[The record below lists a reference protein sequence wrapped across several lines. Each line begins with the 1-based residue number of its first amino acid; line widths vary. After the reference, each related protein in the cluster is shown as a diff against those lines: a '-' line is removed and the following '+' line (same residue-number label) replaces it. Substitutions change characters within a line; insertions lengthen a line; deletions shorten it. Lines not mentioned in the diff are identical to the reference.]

1 MTFTPRNLDG
11 FAAMIWTWAATF
23 LPRFA
28 IALVILIVGAAIAKW
43 AARAIAAAMAETHG
57 VDETARPVL
66 ATAGRYAVLI
76 LTFIAALSQLGVQTA
91 SLLAALGAAGLAIG
105 LALQGTLANIAAGV
119 MLLWLRPFRIG
130 DYIEVITG
138 NVIAG
143 RVREIGLFAST
154 LETFDGLYVFAPN
167 STIWSFALRNHSRN
181 AGRLICF
188 TAGLSAGA
196 DIDRAR
202 DALFA
207 FIRPIAREQPAPEIF
222 VDNLA
227 AGAPVLTCRFWVEPD
242 RVADTQRRILDGARR
257 SLERAAPD
265 LTPTHLARIVPPDS
279 DPSRF
284 A

>member
-1 MTFTPRNLDG
+1 MTFTPSNLDAV
-11 FAAMIWTWAATF
+11 AAMIWTWAATF
-23 LPRFA
+23 LPRLA
-28 IALVILIVGAAIAKW
+28 VALIILILGAAVAKW
-43 AARAIAAAMAETHG
+43 AARTIAAATAETPG

-66 ATAGRYAVLI
+66 ATAARYAVLI
-76 LTFIAALSQLGVQTA
+76 LTFVAALTQLGVQTA

-130 DYIEVITG
+130 DYIEVITA

-181 AGRLICF
+181 VGRLICF
-188 TAGLSAGA
+188 TAGLPAGA

-222 VDNLA
+222 IDNLA
-227 AGAPVLTCRFWVEPD
+227 AGAPVLTCRFWVEHD
-242 RVADTQRRILDGARR
+242 RVADTQRRILDGARH
-257 SLERAAPD
+257 SLRLAAPD
-265 LTPTHLARIVPPDS
+265 LEPTHLTRLIPPDS

-284 A
+284 G

>member
-1 MTFTPRNLDG
+1 MTFTPSNLDA
-11 FAAMIWTWAATF
+11 FAALIWTWAATF
-23 LPRFA
+23 LPRLA
-28 IALVILIVGAAIAKW
+28 IAIIILILGVAIAKW

-57 VDETARPVL
+57 VDPTARPVL
-66 ATAGRYAVLI
+66 ATAARYAVLI

-119 MLLWLRPFRIG
+119 MLLWLRPFRVG
-130 DYIEVITG
+130 DYIEVITAQ
-138 NVIAG
+138 VIAG

-181 AGRLICF
+181 VGRLICF
-188 TAGLSAGA
+188 TVSLPAGA

-202 DALFA
+202 DALRA
-207 FIRPIAREQPAPEIF
+207 VIRPIAREQPAPEVFI
-222 VDNLA
+222 DNLA
-227 AGAPVLTCRFWVEPD
+227 AGAPVLTCRFWVEHD
-242 RVADTQRRILDGARR
+242 RVADTQRHILDDARR
-257 SLERAAPD
+257 GLEQAAPD
-265 LTPTHLARIVPPDS
+265 LKPTNLTRLVPPDS

-284 A
+284 G

>member
-1 MTFTPRNLDG
+1 MTVAPSNLDA

-23 LPRFA
+23 LPRLA
-28 IALVILIVGAAIAKW
+28 IALIILILGVAIAKW
-43 AARAIAAAMAETHG
+43 AARAITTAMAETQR

-66 ATAGRYAVLI
+66 AAAARYAVLI
-76 LTFIAALSQLGVQTA
+76 LTFVAALSQLGVETT

-119 MLLWLRPFRIG
+119 MLLWLRPFRVG
-130 DYIEVITG
+130 DYIEVITT

-143 RVREIGLFAST
+143 TVKEIGLFAST

-181 AGRLICF
+181 VGRLLCF
-188 TAGLSAGA
+188 TMGLPAGA

-207 FIRPIAREQPAPEIF
+207 VIRPLAREQPAPEIF
-222 VDNLA
+222 IDNLSA
-227 AGAPVLTCRFWVEPD
+227 AAPVLTCRFWVEQD
-242 RVADTQRRILDGARR
+242 RTAEIQRRILDDARR
-257 SLERAAPD
+257 SLERAEPD
-265 LTPTHLARIVPPDS
+265 LKPTHFTRIVPPNS